1 MCNSQDYG
9 EIVKAYR
16 NLHNKKGTGYSVKHK
31 KRNRVMSKRGG
42 FQKVVLQDVTFEVSE
57 ATRQRTLREGKKYV
71 HAYATGSLVFMGD
84 YYYSAESQKTESK
97 NSERLRLWDR
107 GWRRARYNPVEGP
120 YFTLDGH
127 PLAGAERVK
136 LNATG
141 MWVFNPRFKNQ

>member
-1 MCNSQDYG
+1 MSKHIG
-9 EIVKAYR
+9 ETVKAYR
-16 NLHNKKGTGYSVKHK
+16 NLHNTTGTGYSVKHK
-31 KRNRVMSKRGG
+31 KRNRVISKRGG
-42 FQKVVLQDVTFEVSE
+42 VQQVTLENVTFEVSE

-141 MWVFNPRFKNQ
+141 MWVYNPRFK